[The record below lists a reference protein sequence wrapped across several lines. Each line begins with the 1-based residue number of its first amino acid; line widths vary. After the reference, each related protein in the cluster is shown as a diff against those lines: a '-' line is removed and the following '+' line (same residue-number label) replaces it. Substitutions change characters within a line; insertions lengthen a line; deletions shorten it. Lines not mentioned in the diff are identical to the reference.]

1 MPRVVSFER
10 SLAQGRRGLA
20 QSVRERFKTAS
31 ETRLGGRR
39 MPSGKYASLRD
50 VAERSGVSFQTAGKV
65 LNGAEVRVTPGTAQR
80 IFEAASELGYL
91 PNALARSLLR
101 QATHTIGLVIG
112 NVTDAALARVAVGVQ
127 DEARLRGNAIL
138 LASLPS
144 SETHGAAV
152 VQMLFER
159 RVDGIIVAPPQLDFE
174 FVGLLRG
181 SVPAVTLQ
189 HIPGGGVPFVGNDD
203 RQAGRV
209 AMEHLLGLGHRCIG
223 TVTGPFRRW
232 IVRSRLLGCQ
242 VSLREAGLEMGEDL
256 VVESD
261 WTAAGGAVAVR
272 VLLEREPRTTAVF
285 VQSDEMA
292 IGVLRELQRLG
303 RRVPDDVAVVGCD
316 DLPFAE
322 HLSPS
327 LSSVHIPFV
336 EIGRVSVQVL
346 LDRMGGKRS
355 PTYTEFLPVSLAV
368 RESCGGRPEPV
379 AAPEMGELRPLEA
392 C

>member
-1 MPRVVSFER
+1 MP
-10 SLAQGRRGLA
+10 A
-20 QSVRERFKTAS
+20 
-31 ETRLGGRR
+31 
-39 MPSGKYASLRD
+39 GKYASLRD
-50 VAERSGVSFQTAGKV
+50 VAKRSQVSFQTAGKV
-65 LNGAEVRVTPGTAQR
+65 LNGADVRVTPDTAQR
-80 IFEAASELGYL
+80 IFAAASELGYL

-101 QATHTIGLVIG
+101 QATCTIGLVIG

-127 DEARLRGNAIL
+127 DEARLNGHAIL

-144 SETHGAAV
+144 SEPHGAAV
-152 VQMLFER
+152 VQMLLER
-159 RVDGIIVAPPQLDFE
+159 RVDGIIVAPPQLEEDFE

-189 HIPGGGVPFVGNDD
+189 HVPGGGVAFVGNDD

-209 AMEHLLGLGHRCIG
+209 ATQHLLELGHRCIG

-242 VSLREAGLEMGEDL
+242 EMLHEAGLEMGEDL
-256 VVESD
+256 IVESD
-261 WTAAGGAVAVR
+261 WTPTGGAAAVR

-285 VQSDEMA
+285 VQNDEMSV
-292 IGVLRELQRLG
+292 GVLRELHRLG

-336 EIGRVSVQVL
+336 EVGRVAVQVL
-346 LDRMGGKRS
+346 LDRMAGRR
-355 PTYTEFLPVSLAV
+355 PATDAEFLPVSLAV
-368 RESCGGRPEPV
+368 RESCGGATKP
-379 AAPEMGELRPLEA
+379 AAVQETNRAGPREA
-392 C
+392 S